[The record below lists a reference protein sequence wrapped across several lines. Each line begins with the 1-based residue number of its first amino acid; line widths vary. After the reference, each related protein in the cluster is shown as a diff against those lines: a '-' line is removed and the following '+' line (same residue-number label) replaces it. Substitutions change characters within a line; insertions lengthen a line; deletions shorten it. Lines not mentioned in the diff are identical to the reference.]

1 MRRIASLLVAGA
13 MSVVAGAGVAVAP
26 PPITLS
32 LSWAGEP
39 CNAAGLVDVS
49 VTNVSGRELVMP
61 KNGWLGYGGL
71 FIGAARVGRGR
82 IVTSDNFLPPPPP
95 VPRGQVREVRRL
107 APGQSTTYRVEIDQ
121 SSNGMSEGSPHFA
134 LDTAYRKIRRSKGQL
149 WLIYALS
156 HAPDANEPYVVAA
169 GGDEPLIRSNGLY
182 CPA

>member
-1 MRRIASLLVAGA
+1 MRRIASVLVAA
-13 MSVVAGAGVAVAP
+13 IACVATPGMAIER
-26 PPITLS
+26 PPILLT

-49 VTNVSGRELVMP
+49 VTNVSDRELVMP

-71 FIGAARVGRGR
+71 FIGAAQVRRGKP
-82 IVTSDNFLPPPPP
+82 VTSDNVLPPPPP
-95 VPRGQVREVRRL
+95 APMGQVREVRRL

-121 SSNGMSEGSPHFA
+121 SSGGMFEGSPHFA

-149 WLIYALS
+149 WMIYALRR
-156 HAPDANEPYVVAA
+156 APDAGEPYVVASP
-169 GGDEPLIRSNGLY
+169 GKDPQIRSNPLS